1 MFNITS
7 VTTKFTDKAKAQVDS
22 LTNSTQ
28 GIKRDART
36 KLTVKT
42 NHTIAGLAENQ
53 YIGLIMLNEGADICW
68 HETQILTDTAAD
80 DFVCEVG
87 LIDSDGVYTA
97 KATMGAPVNFV
108 SNAIIP
114 EPSEQLLTK
123 PAWVVVKVLEPA
135 GAAVIPQTGK
145 LTFYVSYIAV
155 A

>member
-36 KLTVKT
+36 KLTVRAD
-42 NHTIAGLAENQ
+42 HTIAGLAENQ
-53 YIGLIMLNEGADICW
+53 YIGLVMLREGADICW
-68 HETQILTDTAAD
+68 HEAQVLTNTAAD
-80 DFVCEVG
+80 DFVCELG
-87 LIDSDGVYTA
+87 IIDEDGIYTP
-97 KATMGAPVNFV
+97 KATMGTAVNFV
-108 SNAIIP
+108 SNAVIP
-114 EPSEQLLTK
+114 EPAELILTK
-123 PAWVVVKVLEPA
+123 PTWVVAKVLEPA

-145 LTFYVSYIAV
+145 LSFYLSYIAV